1 MDNDRIETLLLKLLE
16 DMAVVK
22 SRLDSIEEIKLDAKE
37 LASKVDKIESEQST
51 HHKQLQSL
59 ETGQNT
65 LESFIRNE
73 MTDSQ
78 KQSKTITVS
87 VGVAVVSAIVTIIV
101 AFL

>member
-37 LASKVDKIESEQST
+37 LANKVDMIESEQST
-51 HHKQLQSL
+51 HHKQITSL
-59 ETGQNT
+59 EKRQSA
-65 LESFIRNE
+65 LEGFIRSE
-73 MTDSQ
+73 MSDSN
-78 KQSKTITVS
+78 KQHKTTTVS

>member
-59 ETGQNT
+59 ERRQNT
-65 LESFIRNE
+65 LEEFIRSE
-73 MTDSQ
+73 MSDSN
-78 KQSKTITVS
+78 KQHKTTTVS
-87 VGVAVVSAIVTIIV
+87 VGIAILTAALSLIITL
-101 AFL
+101 F

>member
-22 SRLDSIEEIKLDAKE
+22 SRLDSIEEIKLNAKE
-37 LASKVDKIESEQST
+37 LENKVDVIESNQST
-51 HHKQLQSL
+51 HHKQLQTL
-59 ETGQNT
+59 EKRQNT
-65 LESFIRNE
+65 LEAFIRNE

>member
-1 MDNDRIETLLLKLLE
+1 MNENRVEELLLKLIE

-22 SRLDSIEEIKLDAKE
+22 SRLNSIEEIKLDAKE
-37 LASKVDKIESEQST
+37 LENKVEKIESEQST

-59 ETGQNT
+59 ETRQNT
-65 LESFIRNE
+65 LEAFIRNE

-87 VGVAVVSAIVTIIV
+87 VGVAIVSAIVTIIV

>member
-22 SRLDSIEEIKLDAKE
+22 SRLDSIEEIKLDTKE
-37 LASKVDKIESEQST
+37 LTSRVDKIDSEQRT

-59 ETGQNT
+59 EKRQNT
-65 LESFIRNE
+65 LENFIRNE
-73 MTDSQ
+73 IVDSQ
-78 KQSKTITVS
+78 KQSKTVTVS
-87 VGVAVVSAIVTIIV
+87 VGIAVMSAIITVIV

>member
-1 MDNDRIETLLLKLLE
+1 MNENRVEELLLKLIE

-37 LASKVDKIESEQST
+37 LASKVEKIESEQST

-59 ETGQNT
+59 EKRQST
-65 LESFIRNE
+65 LENFIRNE
-73 MTDSQ
+73 MVDSQ
-78 KQSKTITVS
+78 KQSKTVTVS
-87 VGVAVVSAIVTIIV
+87 VGIAVMSAVITVIV

>member
-51 HHKQLQSL
+51 HHKQLQTL
-59 ETGQNT
+59 EKRQNT
-65 LESFIRNE
+65 LEAFIRNE

-87 VGVAVVSAIVTIIV
+87 VGIAVMSAIITLIV

>member
-59 ETGQNT
+59 EARQNT

>member
-37 LASKVDKIESEQST
+37 LANKVDMIESEQST
-51 HHKQLQSL
+51 HHKQITSL
-59 ETGQNT
+59 EKRQST
-65 LESFIRNE
+65 LENFIRNE
-73 MTDSQ
+73 MADSQ
-78 KQSKTITVS
+78 KQSKTVTVS
-87 VGVAVVSAIVTIIV
+87 VGVAVMSAIITVIV

>member
-22 SRLDSIEEIKLDAKE
+22 SRLNSR
-37 LASKVDKIESEQST
+37 VDKIDSEQST

-59 ETGQNT
+59 EKRQST
-65 LESFIRNE
+65 LENFIRNE
-73 MTDSQ
+73 IVDSQ
-78 KQSKTITVS
+78 KQSKTVTVS
-87 VGVAVVSAIVTIIV
+87 VGVAVMSAIITIIV

>member
-37 LASKVDKIESEQST
+37 LAGKVDKIESEQST

-59 ETGQNT
+59 ERRQNT
-65 LESFIRNE
+65 LEEFIRSE
-73 MTDSQ
+73 MSDSN
-78 KQSKTITVS
+78 KQHKTTTVS
-87 VGVAVVSAIVTIIV
+87 VGIAILTAALSLIITL
-101 AFL
+101 F

>member
-22 SRLDSIEEIKLDAKE
+22 SRLNSIEEIKLDAKE
-37 LASKVDKIESEQST
+37 LTSRVDKIDSEQST

-59 ETGQNT
+59 EKRQNT
-65 LESFIRNE
+65 LEEFIRNE
-73 MTDSQ
+73 MADSQ
-78 KQSKTITVS
+78 KQNKTVTVS
-87 VGVAVVSAIVTIIV
+87 VGIAVMSAIITVIV

>member
-22 SRLDSIEEIKLDAKE
+22 SRLNSIEEIKLDAKE
-37 LASKVDKIESEQST
+37 LTSRVDKIDSEQST

-59 ETGQNT
+59 EKRQNT
-65 LESFIRNE
+65 LEGFIRNE
-73 MTDSQ
+73 MADSQ
-78 KQSKTITVS
+78 KQSKTVTVS
-87 VGVAVVSAIVTIIV
+87 VGIAVMSAIITVIV

>member
-22 SRLDSIEEIKLDAKE
+22 SRLNAIEEIKLDAKE
-37 LASKVDKIESEQST
+37 LTSRVDKIESEQST

-59 ETGQNT
+59 EKRQNT
-65 LESFIRNE
+65 LEGFIRNE
-73 MTDSQ
+73 MADSQ
-78 KQSKTITVS
+78 KQNKTVTVS
-87 VGVAVVSAIVTIIV
+87 VGIAVMSAIITIIV

>member
-1 MDNDRIETLLLKLLE
+1 MNENRVEELLLKLIE

-22 SRLDSIEEIKLDAKE
+22 SRLNSIEEIKLDAKE
-37 LASKVDKIESEQST
+37 LANKVEKIESEQST

-59 ETGQNT
+59 EKRQST
-65 LESFIRNE
+65 LENFIRNE

-87 VGVAVVSAIVTIIV
+87 VGVAVMSAIITVIV

>member
-22 SRLDSIEEIKLDAKE
+22 SRLNAIEEIKLDTKE
-37 LASKVDKIESEQST
+37 LTSRVDKIDSEQST

-59 ETGQNT
+59 EKRQNT
-65 LESFIRNE
+65 LENFIRNE
-73 MTDSQ
+73 MADSQ
-78 KQSKTITVS
+78 KQNKTVTVS
-87 VGVAVVSAIVTIIV
+87 VGIAVMSAIITVIV